1 MNKIALI
8 TGGSRGLGK
17 SAALKLAENKVDIIF
32 TYHSNQQAALDVVAE
47 IQHLGQKA
55 VALQCDIRDTT
66 SFSALERSLS
76 KILQEQFAR
85 SDIDFLLNNA
95 GTGLHATIEETSIE
109 DLEEMFNT
117 HVKGPFV
124 FTQKM
129 LPLIKSGGHI
139 VNVSSGLT
147 RFSFPGSAAYAMA
160 KGAVEVMTR
169 YMAKE
174 FAIKNIRVNT
184 LAPGAIAT
192 DFRGGAIRDN
202 QQAQAMVSSV
212 TALGRVGEADDIGK
226 IISSMFSEGFDWVT
240 GQRIEASGGMIL

>member
-8 TGGSRGLGK
+8 TGGSRGLGR
-17 SAALKLAENKVDIIF
+17 SAAIKLAEKNVDIIF
-32 TYHSNQQAALDVVAE
+32 TYHSNQQAAMDVIEE
-47 IQHLGQKA
+47 IQRKGQKA
-55 VALQCDIRDTT
+55 VALQCDIRDTST
-66 SFSALERSLS
+66 FDTFVQSL
-76 KILQEQFAR
+76 KTILQEQFSR
-85 SDIDFLLNNA
+85 SDIDYLFNNA
-95 GTGLHATIEETSIE
+95 GTGLHATIEDTSVD
-109 DLEEMFNT
+109 DLVEMFDT

-174 FAIKNIRVNT
+174 FSAKNIRVNT

-192 DFRGGAIRDN
+192 DFRGGAIRDS